1 MLAPAPL
8 AQLVCSAAALSLR
21 AKMLLAHRPRP
32 QENRQLPLL
41 HCISMPILPA
51 DKLLALLETPSEGQ
65 EGVPEQETTYGML
78 KPPLGSTRLT
88 AIALVAVLLRT
99 GQQVAEQAIMA
110 SGQCPPAMPWL
121 SPSSTERV
129 ELLE

>member
-1 MLAPAPL
+1 MLTPAPL
-8 AQLVCSAAALSLR
+8 APVVCSAAALSLH
-21 AKMLLAHRPRP
+21 AKMLLAHHPRPRKD
-32 QENRQLPLL
+32 RQLPLL
-41 HCISMPILPA
+41 HCISVPDLPA

-99 GQQVAEQAIMA
+99 GQQVAEQAVMT
-110 SGQCPPAMPWL
+110 SGRCLPAMPWL
-121 SPSSTERV
+121 SLSSIKKV
-129 ELLE
+129 ENLG